1 MRFSR
6 CSAALLVAGATL
18 MACAGNT
25 PPPPPPEASPTLT
38 AQVSGTTQLLQAV
51 SAVSESVVW
60 VSGHGGTYARTT
72 DGGETWQAAMV
83 PDADTLQF
91 RDVHAVDEHTA
102 YLLGAG
108 PGDMS
113 RIYHTTDAGATWVLQ
128 WVNPDPDGFYDCL
141 DFWDADRGAAY
152 GDEVDGH
159 LSIVTTA
166 DGGATWT
173 PVPEDRLP
181 PAQEGEGGFAASGL
195 CLITGPDGLGW
206 IATGAADTARVLM
219 TEDYG
224 HTWTAA
230 PTPIAG
236 GTAAGLT
243 AVSFRDSRHGII
255 VGGNIGDP
263 EGRTDNV
270 ALTADGGR
278 TWTLA
283 GRPTIAGA
291 FYGGL
296 YVPGVDAPWVVG
308 VGPAGADYSV
318 DNGLT
323 WMSLDT
329 LSYWAVGFATPTAG
343 WLVGPGGRITKVS
356 MY

>member
-6 CSAALLVAGATL
+6 CTSALLVGATTIT
-18 MACAGNT
+18 CATN
-25 PPPPPPEASPTLT
+25 PPPPEAAPSLT
-38 AQVSGTTQLLQAV
+38 AQTSGTTQLLQAV
-51 SAVSESVVW
+51 SPVSESVVW
-60 VSGHGGTYARTT
+60 VSGHGGTYAHTI
-72 DGGETWQAAMV
+72 DGGDTWESAVV
-83 PDADTLQF
+83 PDAETIQF
-91 RDVHAVDEHTA
+91 RDVHAVSAATA

-113 RIYHTTDAGATWVLQ
+113 RIYKTTDAGATWELQ
-128 WVNPDPDGFYDCL
+128 WVNSHPDGFYDCL
-141 DFWDADRGAAY
+141 DFWDADRGAVY

-159 LSIVTTA
+159 LSILTTA
-166 DGGATWT
+166 DGGVTWT
-173 PVPEDRLP
+173 PVPQDRLP
-181 PAQEGEGGFAASGL
+181 PAQEGEGGLAASGL
-195 CLITGPDGLGW
+195 CLVTGPDGLGW
-206 IATGAADTARVLM
+206 IATGAADSARVLR

-224 HTWTAA
+224 HSWTAA

-236 GTAAGLT
+236 GAAEGLT

-263 EGRTDNV
+263 EGHTDNV
-270 ALTADGGR
+270 AVTGDGGR

-296 YVPGVDAPWVVG
+296 YVPGVNALWVVG

-318 DNGLT
+318 DDGLT

-343 WLVGPGGRITKVS
+343 WLVGPGGRITKVR

>member
-6 CSAALLVAGATL
+6 CGATL
-18 MACAGNT
+18 PVAVATVMACAGNR
-25 PPPPPPEASPTLT
+25 PPPPPPEASPTLL

-51 SAVSESVVW
+51 SPVSESVVW

-72 DGGETWQAAMV
+72 DGGATWVAAMV

-91 RDVHAVDEHTA
+91 RDVHAVDGNTA

-113 RIYHTTDAGATWVLQ
+113 RIYKTTDAGVTWELQ
-128 WVNPDPDGFYDCL
+128 WVNPNPDGFYDCI
-141 DFWDADRGAAY
+141 DFWDTDRGAAY

-159 LSIVTTA
+159 LSIVTTV

-173 PVPEDRLP
+173 AVPEDRLP
-181 PAQEGEGGFAASGL
+181 PAQENEGGFAASGL
-195 CLITGPDGLGW
+195 CLATGPDGLGW

-224 HTWTAA
+224 HTWSAVA
-230 PTPIAG
+230 TPIAG
-236 GTAAGLT
+236 GGAAGLT

-255 VGGNIGDP
+255 LGGNIAEP
-263 EGRTDNV
+263 EGRSDNV

-318 DNGLT
+318 DDGRT
-323 WMSLDT
+323 WMPLDT
-329 LSYWAVGFATPTAG
+329 LAYWAVGFATPTAG
-343 WLVGPGGRITKVS
+343 WLVGPGGRITKVA